1 MRRYLQLVIVLII
14 FFSAVFLRH
23 LTETERRP
31 FPRAS
36 NADGGEPRVSP
47 TPTVASVL
55 TLVPAATPTPT
66 ETPQPTPTA
75 TATVTSV
82 TTPSPAKTWPTFFA
96 DSVFRDGAFSGKP
109 ARTTYGNLQVQVV
122 MHDGRIEDILIM
134 EYPLSTPTSERM
146 SLELIPQLRSQA
158 LALQDWD
165 VDVVSGATQT
175 SQAFKKA
182 LVYSLREA
190 EQL

>member
-1 MRRYLQLVIVLII
+1 
-14 FFSAVFLRH
+14 
-23 LTETERRP
+23 
-31 FPRAS
+31 
-36 NADGGEPRVSP
+36 
-47 TPTVASVL
+47 
-55 TLVPAATPTPT
+55 
-66 ETPQPTPTA
+66 
-75 TATVTSV
+75 
-82 TTPSPAKTWPTFFA
+82 
-96 DSVFRDGAFSGKP
+96 
-109 ARTTYGNLQVQVV
+109 